1 MKIDQIKKEF
11 PIFDEKIQNNDLV
24 YLDSANSSQKP
35 KIVIDRINEFYTKQ
49 FSNVGRSVHYL
60 AVAATN
66 MYENTRSSVQKY
78 INAEDKNEIV
88 FTKGATEALNLVAN
102 TLGQKYLEEGDEV
115 IITELEHHSNYVP
128 WHFLRKSKNI
138 KINFA
143 EINEFGEVPI
153 ENIEKLITAKT
164 KIIAVNHLS
173 NVTGAILPIKEI
185 TQLAHAKGIIV
196 VVDGCQGA
204 PHLKIDVQ
212 DLDCD
217 FYAISCH
224 KMYGPTGLGI
234 LYGKKKWLEEL
245 PPYQGG
251 GGMIKEVK
259 KDRISYGD
267 LPNKYEAGTMATAQV
282 IAFDQSIKF
291 LEKVGIENIIKHE
304 KELLKIDVQDLDCD
318 FYAISCHKMY
328 GPTGLGVLYGKKK
341 WLEELPPYQG
351 GGGMI
356 KEVKKDRISYGD
368 LPNKYEAGTM
378 ATAQVIAFDQSIKF
392 LEKVGIENIIKH
404 EKELIEYGQEILK
417 KNNSVKLIGNPKNKG
432 GVLSFTIE
440 GVHPH
445 DIATILDEDGVAIRA
460 GHHCCQIL
468 HDKLGIPASARA
480 SVGIYNTKEDLDQLN
495 ESINKCKKIFDL

>member
-1 MKIDQIKKEF
+1 M
-11 PIFDEKIQNNDLV
+11 KIQNNDLV

-35 KIVIDRINEFYTKQ
+35 KVVIDRINEFYTKQ

-66 MYENTRSSVQKY
+66 LYENTRTSVQKY
-78 INAEDKNEIV
+78 INAKDKNEIV

-128 WHFLRKSKNI
+128 WHFLRKSKNV

-153 ENIEKLITAKT
+153 ENIEKLI
-164 KIIAVNHLS
+164 S

-185 TQLAHAKGIIV
+185 TQLAHSKGIIV

-234 LYGKKKWLEEL
+234 LYGKKKWLDEL

-251 GGMIKEVK
+251 GGMIREVK

-291 LEKVGIENIIKHE
+291 LEKVGIEN
-304 KELLKIDVQDLDCD
+304 
-318 FYAISCHKMY
+318 
-328 GPTGLGVLYGKKK
+328 
-341 WLEELPPYQG
+341 
-351 GGGMI
+351 
-356 KEVKKDRISYGD
+356 
-368 LPNKYEAGTM
+368 
-378 ATAQVIAFDQSIKF
+378 VIQ
-392 LEKVGIENIIKH
+392 H

-480 SVGIYNTKEDLDQLN
+480 SVGIYNTKDDLDQLN